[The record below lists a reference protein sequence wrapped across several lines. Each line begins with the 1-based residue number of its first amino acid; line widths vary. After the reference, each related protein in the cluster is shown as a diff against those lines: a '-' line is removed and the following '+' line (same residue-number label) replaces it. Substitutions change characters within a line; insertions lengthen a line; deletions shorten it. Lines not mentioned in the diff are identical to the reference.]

1 MFFVTIIPSNE
12 ADIQNEGRKN
22 MVFNPVVSSEMGKTD
37 ILSMNLENRIILLS
51 GAIDDDMAL
60 SVISQM
66 LYLDNQAKGE
76 KINLYINSPGGSV
89 SDGLAIYDTMRT
101 LESPVSTVC
110 FGHAASMA
118 AVLLSGGKKGER
130 VLLPHSEVM
139 IHQPSGGVEGQT
151 EDILIAAD
159 HIKSLRE
166 ELNSILAENCG
177 KPLEEIVR
185 ATDRDHWMKADEA
198 VAYGIADMVI
208 GR

>member
-1 MFFVTIIPSNE
+1 
-12 ADIQNEGRKN
+12 